1 MAKTLEK
8 EVTIDVQAM
17 IDDLAT
23 KANVALKEMENFDQ
37 EKVDHIVHEMAMAAL
52 DKHMPLA
59 KMAVEET
66 ERGIYEDKAIKNIFF
81 RL

>member
-1 MAKTLEK
+1 
-8 EVTIDVQAM
+8 M
-17 IDDLAT
+17 ILQ

-59 KMAVEET
+59 KWQLKKRVAESM
-66 ERGIYEDKAIKNIFF
+66 KIKQSKICMLQNIFGIASNMTKQ
-81 RL
+81 LA

>member
-23 KANVALKEMENFDQ
+23 KANVALKEMESFDQ
-37 EKVDHIVHEMAMAAL
+37 EKVDHIVHEMAMAA
-52 DKHMPLA
+52 
-59 KMAVEET
+59 
-66 ERGIYEDKAIKNIFF
+66 
-81 RL
+81 

>member
-23 KANVALKEMENFDQ
+23 KANVALKEMESFDQ

-59 KMAVEET
+59 KIGS
-66 ERGIYEDKAIKNIFF
+66 RRNWPWH
-81 RL
+81 L

>member
-17 IDDLAT
+17 IDDLAK

-37 EKVDHIVHEMAMAAL
+37 
-52 DKHMPLA
+52 
-59 KMAVEET
+59 
-66 ERGIYEDKAIKNIFF
+66 
-81 RL
+81 